1 MKISPLQT
9 TSKEAVSKK
18 AIISQER
25 LRCADNRPV
34 RPVHWPADRKLTPM
48 GGRLWVGRLWLGAI
62 ISALFLGEGIHPRA
76 IIALVF
82 IVGGILLQSFFDRKT
97 A

>member
-1 MKISPLQT
+1 
-9 TSKEAVSKK
+9 
-18 AIISQER
+18 
-25 LRCADNRPV
+25 
-34 RPVHWPADRKLTPM
+34 M

-82 IVGGILLQSFFDRKT
+82 IVGGILLQSFLDRKT

>member
-1 MKISPLQT
+1 
-9 TSKEAVSKK
+9 
-18 AIISQER
+18 
-25 LRCADNRPV
+25 
-34 RPVHWPADRKLTPM
+34 M
-48 GGRLWVGRLWLGAI
+48 GGRLWVGMLWLSAI